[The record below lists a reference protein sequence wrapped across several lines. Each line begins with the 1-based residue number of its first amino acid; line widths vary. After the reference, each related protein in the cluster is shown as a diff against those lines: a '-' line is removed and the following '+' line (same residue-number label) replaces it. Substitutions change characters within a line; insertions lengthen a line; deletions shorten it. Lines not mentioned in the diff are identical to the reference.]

1 MSSELNHYDLGNLC
15 RVKHGYP
22 FDGSKFENHGTYIV
36 LTPGNFFEKGGF
48 KRIKGKEK
56 YYSDSFPQEYLCTK
70 GDLIVAMTQQAE
82 GLLGSTALVDRKSV
96 V

>member
-36 LTPGNFFEKGGF
+36 LTPGNFFEKGGL
-48 KRIKGKEK
+48 KRINGKDK
-56 YYSDSFPQEYLCTK
+56 
-70 GDLIVAMTQQAE
+70 
-82 GLLGSTALVDRKSV
+82 
-96 V
+96 